1 MVTKYWL
8 LILPLMLGS
17 EGHHAMTITMTRLV
31 YRYQGASI
39 PPPYQRNAE
48 ITVDAK
54 KIHVLITSIDE
65 VLIDA
70 EQAAPAG
77 ILPRLAQW
85 LQDYHLSALSRQKAH
100 FNLPPNTGA
109 EIHAL
114 TIYDG
119 QNKLLDASTAR
130 DLSTAEHDG
139 AESAL
144 LSGDIEGFARQLTR
158 EVANYD
164 AHMRTP

>member
-1 MVTKYWL
+1 MTTKYWL

-17 EGHHAMTITMTRLV
+17 EGHHAMTINMTRLV

-48 ITVDAK
+48 ITVDAE
-54 KIHVLITSIDE
+54 KIHVLITSVDE

-77 ILPRLAQW
+77 ILPRLTQW
-85 LQDYHLSALSRQKAH
+85 LQDYHLTALPRQTMQL
-100 FNLPPNTGA
+100 NLPPNTGA
-109 EIHAL
+109 AIHAL

-119 QNKLLDASTAR
+119 ENKRLDASTAR
-130 DLSTAEHDG
+130 DCGTAEPNG
-139 AESAL
+139 EESAL
-144 LSGDIEGFARQLTR
+144 LSGDIEGFARRLTR

-164 AHMRTP
+164 TYMRTP